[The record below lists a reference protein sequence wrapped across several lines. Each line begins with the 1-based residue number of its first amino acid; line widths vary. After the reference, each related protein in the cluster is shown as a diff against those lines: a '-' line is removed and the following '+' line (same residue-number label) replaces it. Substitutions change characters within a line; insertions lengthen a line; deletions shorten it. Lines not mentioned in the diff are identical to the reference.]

1 MESRLPKPKIM
12 IKANSITDIT
22 VKNNNHKITKNN
34 IISTSASTSTLTSI
48 STSVGL
54 TSMKSVNENK
64 LPVEQ
69 TLVRAKTLSTITR
82 SNNVKAIKRTAT
94 NITQHGETK
103 KPLVKS
109 VAKALVNKPNNG
121 ALMTNNTVNKV
132 QNKII
137 QNNIDNKTGKIKK
150 WDLRGR
156 LAHTSDKLSVAQ
168 QKNKDIESKYNM
180 LQELVNTL
188 KTNEAAY
195 KAKAEE
201 LEVLNNTLTNELQ
214 TLTAEIFAIRKN
226 EENLVK
232 QLKESEESCTSLSR
246 TLNEFQEKCKTQEVL
261 ILEHTKQLTVL
272 KTDLK
277 LQKEINE
284 DLSIVKEKLQALTH
298 KMDKE
303 CRTLHNTIQELKG
316 NIRVFCRVR
325 PRTPKEIEQMKA

>member
-34 IISTSASTSTLTSI
+34 NTSTSASTLTSI
-48 STSVGL
+48 STSIGL

-82 SNNVKAIKRTAT
+82 SNVKAIKRTAT
-94 NITQHGETK
+94 NITHGEAK

-109 VAKALVNKPNNG
+109 VAKALVNKPNNN

-137 QNNIDNKTGKIKK
+137 QNNIDNKASKIKK

-156 LAHTSDKLSVAQ
+156 LAQTSDKLSVAQ
-168 QKNKDIESKYNM
+168 QKNKDLESKYNM
-180 LQELVNTL
+180 LQELANTS
-188 KTNEAAY
+188 KTNETAY
-195 KAKAEE
+195 KAKAEK

-214 TLTAEIFAIRKN
+214 TLTVEILAIRKN

-232 QLKESEESCTSLSR
+232 QLKESEESCTSLSH
-246 TLNEFQEKCKTQEVL
+246 TLNQFQEKCKTQEVL
-261 ILEHTKQLTVL
+261 ISEQTKQLTVL

-277 LQKEINE
+277 LQKEMNE

-303 CRTLHNTIQELKG
+303 RRILHNTIQELKG

-325 PRTPKEIEQMKA
+325 PRTPKETEQMKA